1 MKIIPEATAFEKS
14 IRQAA
19 EVVSMA
25 EEGDRGESGWNKDVV
40 KEALAELLNE
50 MPMFKDLTAGSF
62 SQPGPAG
69 AGPLSNQPVTR
80 EASRS
85 GKSISINL

>member
-1 MKIIPEATAFEKS
+1 
-14 IRQAA
+14 
-19 EVVSMA
+19 MA
-25 EEGDRGESGWNKDVV
+25 EEGGRVESGWNKDVV

-69 AGPLSNQPVTR
+69 AGSSSNQPIVHSVHTQDYI
-80 EASRS
+80 ALMQT
-85 GKSISINL
+85 KS